1 MEESTPRG
9 NLGVFFARSGEASG
23 RTPNEV
29 MDVANGRNM
38 LLMGLAGLAVG
49 IYMGNTMTKGSVTR
63 QLRSTGRSLLRRARG
78 TVEQQLSNW
87 MD

>member
-1 MEESTPRG
+1 
-9 NLGVFFARSGEASG
+9 
-23 RTPNEV
+23 
-29 MDVANGRNM
+29 VANGRNM

-49 IYMGNTMTKGSVTR
+49 IYVGNTVMARGFVTR

-78 TVEQQLSNW
+78 TVEQQLNNW